1 MADFFRKFFYILGE
15 SKKKLFGVALL
26 FLFVAGL
33 DFLGIGLFIPL
44 MSIILSPDQIQN
56 QFFYQFLVERFQ
68 ITVRTFS
75 LFLCGGIFIVFFLRN
90 LLYILSSAYIFKFGF
105 FQMTYLRERL
115 LDAYMK
121 LPYIW
126 HLKQNS
132 ARVIQNI
139 NGETSLFSQ
148 TVLLPFLRLF
158 GHLIIS
164 LFLLVLILQE
174 NLLFTLIL
182 IFLIG
187 LIFFIF
193 SHYTKKFSPR
203 LGRTISLSNEKI
215 IKNIKQGLGSIKDVK
230 INAKENFFRENIH
243 NEANKFAIASTK
255 YQIIN
260 LSPTSIIELTIVTYI
275 LVWFGVYSIL
285 NIPVQNLI
293 PLFTIVALSG
303 LRMLPIITQIMQTT
317 NNFHRAEYAMEKL
330 YHDLKSLE
338 EVGGD
343 VASRKIKKFN
353 KIEVKNLNFRY
364 DEEYVL
370 QNINM
375 EINRNDIIGITG
387 ETGSGKTTFINVL
400 LGLLENNDG
409 EILVDGT
416 KYKNKYLRHLIAYI
430 PQDIFLLDD
439 SIRKNVAFGIKD
451 RLIDDKKIEKSLKSA
466 QVYNFVKKLPKGIDT
481 FVGENGVRLSGG
493 QKQRIGIARALY
505 HDRKIFVF
513 DEATS
518 SLDYKT
524 EKKVQEA
531 IMSLKDKK
539 TIIMVAH
546 RLRTLKE
553 CDKIHVIDNGKIV
566 KKGKYKSIRNYLG

>member
-1 MADFFRKFFYILGE
+1 
-15 SKKKLFGVALL
+15 
-26 FLFVAGL
+26 
-33 DFLGIGLFIPL
+33 
-44 MSIILSPDQIQN
+44 
-56 QFFYQFLVERFQ
+56 
-68 ITVRTFS
+68 
-75 LFLCGGIFIVFFLRN
+75 
-90 LLYILSSAYIFKFGF
+90 
-105 FQMTYLRERL
+105 
-115 LDAYMK
+115 
-121 LPYIW
+121 
-126 HLKQNS
+126 
-132 ARVIQNI
+132 
-139 NGETSLFSQ
+139 
-148 TVLLPFLRLF
+148 
-158 GHLIIS
+158 
-164 LFLLVLILQE
+164 
-174 NLLFTLIL
+174 
-182 IFLIG
+182 
-187 LIFFIF
+187 
-193 SHYTKKFSPR
+193 
-203 LGRTISLSNEKI
+203 
-215 IKNIKQGLGSIKDVK
+215 LGSIKDVK